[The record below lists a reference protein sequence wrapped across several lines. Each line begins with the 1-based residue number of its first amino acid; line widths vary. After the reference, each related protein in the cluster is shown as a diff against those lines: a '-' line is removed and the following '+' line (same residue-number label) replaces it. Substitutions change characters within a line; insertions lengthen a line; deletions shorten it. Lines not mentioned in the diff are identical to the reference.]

1 MSNLASIFPS
11 LILFSDLNWDT
22 VTSEYEGHYIH
33 MSFPEY
39 LQAKAD
45 EGDCP
50 PYLFEIA
57 YYEQALFEASNADNA
72 FPHQP
77 GVYLNPTALFLSL
90 EFDVVS
96 MIADA
101 RKGQP
106 TCIEKE
112 HILVVYR
119 DEAQNVHTLPL
130 TQQELELL
138 QQLEDG
144 PMPDHN
150 FLKGYSPLILQDL
163 VRKRLILDL
172 TQIPIQVP

>member
-1 MSNLASIFPS
+1 MSNLPSIFPS
-11 LILFSDLNWDT
+11 LTLFSDLNWET

-39 LQAKAD
+39 LQVKAE

-57 YYEQALFEASNADNA
+57 FYEQALFEASNADNA

-101 RKGQP
+101 RAGNP
-106 TCIEKE
+106 TVIEKE
-112 HILVVYR
+112 HILAAYR
-119 DEAQNVHTLPL
+119 DEDNNVHTLPL

-138 QQLEDG
+138 QKLEDG
-144 PMPDHN
+144 PLPDHQN
-150 FLKGYSPLILQDL
+150 LSPLIFKDL
-163 VRKRLILDL
+163 VRRRLILDL
-172 TQIPIQVP
+172 TKATV